1 MKSAMNTYTDYYQS
15 PIGILE
21 IIATEQHVNS
31 ILFVEKQGKQNKNPV
46 TQKVVQQLN
55 QYFDGKLKQFDLP
68 LGAEGTEFQKNVWK
82 ALCSVKYGKTAS
94 YRDIAN
100 KIANP
105 KAVRAVGAANG
116 RNPLTIVVPCHRII
130 GSDGSLTGYAYGVD
144 KKKWLLQHESK
155 LR

>member
-1 MKSAMNTYTDYYQS
+1 MPTYTDYYQS

-21 IIATEQHVNS
+21 IITTEQHVCS
-31 ILFVEKQGKQNKNPV
+31 ILFVEKQGKQNTNSV
-46 TQKVVQQLN
+46 TQKVIQQLD
-55 QYFDGKLKQFDLP
+55 QYFKGTLKKFDLP
-68 LGAEGTEFQKNVWK
+68 LGAQGTEFQKNVWK
-82 ALCSVKYGKTAS
+82 ALCSVKCGKTAS

-130 GSDGSLTGYAYGVD
+130 GSDGSLTGYAHGVD
-144 KKKWLLQHESK
+144 KKKWLLEHESN
-155 LR
+155 L